1 MLNIILKTLN
11 CNETKKDRF
20 YTLVIGVTMINVL
33 PGYEKAAYRE
43 LKNIEGIK
51 DVYHVFGEYDFVVII
66 DVKDLSILNTVVDRI
81 RESETVTATQTIVGA
96 EL

>member
-1 MLNIILKTLN
+1 ML
-11 CNETKKDRF
+11 
-20 YTLVIGVTMINVL
+20 IGVTMINVL

-51 DVYHVFGEYDFVVII
+51 DVYHVFGEYDFVIII
-66 DVKDLSILNTVVDRI
+66 DVEDLNALNDVVDRI
-81 RESETVTATQTIVGA
+81 RESETVKTTRTIVGA

>member
-1 MLNIILKTLN
+1 M
-11 CNETKKDRF
+11 
-20 YTLVIGVTMINVL
+20 VIGITMINVL

-51 DVYHVFGEYDFVVII
+51 DVYHVFGEYDFVIII
-66 DVKDLSILNTVVDRI
+66 DVEDMNILSEVVDRI
-81 RESETVTATQTIVGA
+81 RESETVTATRTIVGA

>member
-1 MLNIILKTLN
+1 
-11 CNETKKDRF
+11 
-20 YTLVIGVTMINVL
+20 MINVL

-66 DVKDLSILNTVVDRI
+66 DVEDLYTLNDVVDVI
-81 RESETVTATQTIVGA
+81 RQSDRCTAGKFR
-96 EL
+96 E

>member
-1 MLNIILKTLN
+1 M
-11 CNETKKDRF
+11 
-20 YTLVIGVTMINVL
+20 VIGVTMINVL

-51 DVYHVFGEYDFVVII
+51 DVYHVFGEYDFVII
-66 DVKDLSILNTVVDRI
+66 IEVEDLNTLNDVVDRI
-81 RESETVTATQTIVGA
+81 RESETMKNTKTIVGA

>member
-1 MLNIILKTLN
+1 M
-11 CNETKKDRF
+11 
-20 YTLVIGVTMINVL
+20 VIGVTMINVL
-33 PGYEKAAYRE
+33 PGYEKAAFRE

-66 DVKDLSILNTVVDRI
+66 EVKDLSFLNSVVDRV
-81 RESETVTATQTIVGA
+81 RESENVTATQTIVGA

>member
-1 MLNIILKTLN
+1 
-11 CNETKKDRF
+11 
-20 YTLVIGVTMINVL
+20 MINVL

-51 DVYHVFGEYDFVVII
+51 DVYHVFGEFDFVVII
-66 DVKDLSILNTVVDRI
+66 DVEDLYTLNDVVDII
-81 RESETVTATQTIVGA
+81 RQQETVKTTKTIIGA

>member
-1 MLNIILKTLN
+1 MVVGI
-11 CNETKKDRF
+11 
-20 YTLVIGVTMINVL
+20 TMINVL

-51 DVYHVFGEYDFVVII
+51 DVYHVFGEYDFVIII
-66 DVKDLSILNTVVDRI
+66 DVEDLTILNDVVDRI
-81 RESETVTATQTIVGA
+81 RESENVTATKTIVGA

>member
-1 MLNIILKTLN
+1 M
-11 CNETKKDRF
+11 
-20 YTLVIGVTMINVL
+20 VIGVTMINVL

-43 LKNIEGIK
+43 LRNIEGIK
-51 DVYHVFGEYDFVVII
+51 DVYHVFGQYDFVVVIE
-66 DVKDLSILNTVVDRI
+66 VEDLSILNSVVDRI

>member
-1 MLNIILKTLN
+1 
-11 CNETKKDRF
+11 
-20 YTLVIGVTMINVL
+20 MINVL

-43 LKNIEGIK
+43 LKKIEGIK

-66 DVKDLSILNTVVDRI
+66 DVKDLNVLNRVVDRI
-81 RESETVTATQTIVGA
+81 RESENVTATQTIIGA

>member
-1 MLNIILKTLN
+1 M
-11 CNETKKDRF
+11 
-20 YTLVIGVTMINVL
+20 VIGITMINVL

-51 DVYHVFGEYDFVVII
+51 DVYHVFGEYDFVIII
-66 DVKDLSILNTVVDRI
+66 DVEDLTILNDVVDMI
-81 RESETVTATQTIVGA
+81 RESENVKATKTLVGA

>member
-1 MLNIILKTLN
+1 M
-11 CNETKKDRF
+11 
-20 YTLVIGVTMINVL
+20 VIGVTVINVL

-51 DVYHVFGEYDFVVII
+51 DVYHVFGEYDFVIII
-66 DVKDLSILNTVVDRI
+66 DVEDLNTLNYVVDMI
-81 RESETVTATQTIVGA
+81 RESETVKSTKTIVGA

>member
-1 MLNIILKTLN
+1 
-11 CNETKKDRF
+11 
-20 YTLVIGVTMINVL
+20 MINVL

-66 DVKDLSILNTVVDRI
+66 DVEDLYTLNDVVDII
-81 RESETVTATQTIVGA
+81 RQSETVKTTKTIIGA

>member
-1 MLNIILKTLN
+1 
-11 CNETKKDRF
+11 
-20 YTLVIGVTMINVL
+20 MINVL

-51 DVYHVFGEYDFVVII
+51 DVYHVFGEYDFVIII
-66 DVKDLSILNTVVDRI
+66 DVEDLSILNAVVDRI
-81 RESETVTATQTIVGA
+81 RVSETVTATQTIIGA

>member
-1 MLNIILKTLN
+1 M
-11 CNETKKDRF
+11 
-20 YTLVIGVTMINVL
+20 VIGVSMINVL

-66 DVKDLSILNTVVDRI
+66 DVKDLSILNSVVDKI
-81 RESETVTATQTIVGA
+81 RESENVTATQTIIGA

>member
-1 MLNIILKTLN
+1 MFGIS
-11 CNETKKDRF
+11 
-20 YTLVIGVTMINVL
+20 MINVL

-43 LKNIEGIK
+43 LRNIEGIK

-66 DVKDLSILNTVVDRI
+66 DVKDLSILNAVVDRI
-81 RESETVTATQTIVGA
+81 RESETVTATQTIIGA

>member
-1 MLNIILKTLN
+1 
-11 CNETKKDRF
+11 
-20 YTLVIGVTMINVL
+20 MINVL

-51 DVYHVFGEYDFVVII
+51 DVYHVFGEYDFVIII
-66 DVKDLSILNTVVDRI
+66 DVEDLTILNDVVDRI
-81 RESETVTATQTIVGA
+81 RESETVTATKTIVGA

>member
-1 MLNIILKTLN
+1 MDVYGI
-11 CNETKKDRF
+11 
-20 YTLVIGVTMINVL
+20 TMINVL

-43 LKNIEGIK
+43 LRNIEGIK
-51 DVYHVFGEYDFVVII
+51 DVYHVFGQYDFVVII
-66 DVKDLSILNTVVDRI
+66 DVEDLSILNAVVDRI

>member
-1 MLNIILKTLN
+1 M
-11 CNETKKDRF
+11 
-20 YTLVIGVTMINVL
+20 VIGVTMINVL

-51 DVYHVFGEYDFVVII
+51 DVYHVFGEFDFVVII
-66 DVKDLSILNTVVDRI
+66 DVEDLYTLNYVVDII
-81 RESETVTATQTIVGA
+81 RQQETVKTTKTIIGA

>member
-1 MLNIILKTLN
+1 M
-11 CNETKKDRF
+11 
-20 YTLVIGVTMINVL
+20 VIGVSMINVL

-43 LKNIEGIK
+43 LKIIEGIK

-66 DVKDLSILNTVVDRI
+66 DVKDLSILNSVVDKI
-81 RESETVTATQTIVGA
+81 RESENVTATQTIVGA

>member
-1 MLNIILKTLN
+1 M
-11 CNETKKDRF
+11 
-20 YTLVIGVTMINVL
+20 VIGVTMINVL
-33 PGYEKAAYRE
+33 PGYEKAAFRE

-66 DVKDLSILNTVVDRI
+66 DVKDLSFLNSVVDRI
-81 RESETVTATQTIVGA
+81 RESETVTATQTIIGA

>member
-1 MLNIILKTLN
+1 MVVGI
-11 CNETKKDRF
+11 
-20 YTLVIGVTMINVL
+20 TMINVL

-51 DVYHVFGEYDFVVII
+51 DVYHVFGEYDFVIII
-66 DVKDLSILNTVVDRI
+66 DVEDMAILNDVVDRV
-81 RESETVTATQTIVGA
+81 RESETVITTKTIVGA

>member
-1 MLNIILKTLN
+1 M
-11 CNETKKDRF
+11 
-20 YTLVIGVTMINVL
+20 VIGVTMVNVL

-43 LKNIEGIK
+43 FRNLEGIK
-51 DVYHVFGEYDFVVII
+51 DVYHVFGQYDFVIII
-66 DVKDLSILNTVVDRI
+66 DVEDLSSLNSVVDRI